1 MSARLCTILVA
12 AWLASAVPHQVKDE
26 RRDLKMDV
34 KHATDAGRAGTILF
48 VDDEPL
54 SLKYFKA
61 SVGKYANVV
70 TANTPE
76 AALKILEAEGD
87 AISVVVSDERMPRDS
102 GVSFL
107 SNVRKSWPST
117 VRILTSA
124 YANIDLQQA
133 INGAAIHRFVPK
145 PWDLDE
151 LCSAMQEALQA
162 EALSSDT
169 VSPSS
174 HDDHADAQSASLEL
188 LAVLARE
195 LAQPLESLESE
206 ALKISTLTGMQPMLR
221 MPHAASQAASWSAQY
236 RDGKLAAAAAQI
248 HRDIEH
254 CKALAEPITALSE
267 SLSDLVGSKM
277 YSMAETAADALDK
290 IGRRCSRKLIELDAR
305 NDFQYRVPKQVVTFV
320 LSNLL
325 QSTISRLHGS
335 RSGVSIALVR
345 GCDCN
350 EVRITTVKP
359 EGQDETVHDLE
370 RVNRSALWA
379 FGGELLFSSDNV
391 RGTETA
397 SIRLPRV
404 QSDAARSSH

>member
-133 INGAAIHRFVPK
+133 INGAASRLEPNRYSSSTSHEPGSFGYSTK
-145 PWDLDE
+145 
-151 LCSAMQEALQA
+151 SAR
-162 EALSSDT
+162 T
-169 VSPSS
+169 
-174 HDDHADAQSASLEL
+174 
-188 LAVLARE
+188 
-195 LAQPLESLESE
+195 
-206 ALKISTLTGMQPMLR
+206 
-221 MPHAASQAASWSAQY
+221 
-236 RDGKLAAAAAQI
+236 
-248 HRDIEH
+248 
-254 CKALAEPITALSE
+254 
-267 SLSDLVGSKM
+267 
-277 YSMAETAADALDK
+277 
-290 IGRRCSRKLIELDAR
+290 IGRPRSE
-305 NDFQYRVPKQVVTFV
+305 
-320 LSNLL
+320 
-325 QSTISRLHGS
+325 QSF
-335 RSGVSIALVR
+335 A
-345 GCDCN
+345 C
-350 EVRITTVKP
+350 
-359 EGQDETVHDLE
+359 
-370 RVNRSALWA
+370 A
-379 FGGELLFSSDNV
+379 
-391 RGTETA
+391 
-397 SIRLPRV
+397 
-404 QSDAARSSH
+404 